1 MKVQV
6 ENIKPA
12 IGSIVRFERSALLD
26 DDVAQRCL
34 ELLEERQVL
43 VFPRINLTDKEQLAF
58 TDKLGARVNFTNRV
72 PGGDSAAKDVY
83 TITLD
88 PKINNEP
95 EYVLGT
101 YFWHMD
107 GITVDMPPPKASVLS
122 ARKVAPKGGQTE
134 FASTFAAYQALP
146 EEDKAELEGLRVL
159 HSVTAAV
166 REVAT
171 SRVARSVSPRAQ
183 ARASPRLE
191 AQVRPQVHDH
201 RLHRRLCGQLAAR
214 RRQSAARASPR
225 VDGPAR
231 LHLPPLLA
239 GRRPR
244 RLGQLRRVAPG
255 HPLLGGFG
263 AHHAP
268 DIGRGRRS
276 RRLSASNLR
285 APLSA
290 RTGWSGAT
298 LAKRELLLRRLGPQL
313 RLGGV
318 AKIGASDFPA
328 PRGPAGIAPVPTT
341 RVVPEQFLAR
351 L

>member
-26 DDVAQRCL
+26 DDVAERCL

-43 VFPRINLTDKEQLAF
+43 VFPRIGLSDKEQLAF

-122 ARKVAPKGGQTE
+122 ARRVAPKGGQTE
-134 FASTFAAYQALP
+134 FASTYAAYQALP

-166 REVAT
+166 REVASPESLDPYRRALKHEHPLVWKRKSGRKSMIIGYT
-171 SRVARSVSPRAQ
+171 ADYVVNLPRAEGK
-183 ARASPRLE
+183 AL
-191 AQVRPQVHDH
+191 
-201 RLHRRLCGQLAAR
+201 
-214 RRQSAARASPR
+214 
-225 VDGPAR
+225 
-231 LHLPPLLA
+231 
-239 GRRPR
+239 
-244 RLGQLRRVAPG
+244 
-255 HPLLGGFG
+255 
-263 AHHAP
+263 
-268 DIGRGRRS
+268 
-276 RRLSASNLR
+276 
-285 APLSA
+285 
-290 RTGWSGAT
+290 
-298 LAKRELLLRRLGPQL
+298 
-313 RLGGV
+313 
-318 AKIGASDFPA
+318 
-328 PRGPAGIAPVPTT
+328 
-341 RVVPEQFLAR
+341 LAR
-351 L
+351 LLEWTAQPAFTYRHYWQEGDLVVWDNCGALHRVIPYSADSGRTMHRTSVAGVEAVA

>member
-26 DDVAQRCL
+26 DDVAERCL
-34 ELLEERQVL
+34 ELLDERQVL
-43 VFPRINLTDKEQLAF
+43 VFPRINLSDKEQLAF

-72 PGGDSAAKDVY
+72 PGGDRAAKDVY

-107 GITVDMPPPKASVLS
+107 GITIDMPPPKASVLS

-134 FASTFAAYQALP
+134 FASTYAAYQALP

-171 SRVARSVSPRAQ
+171 PESLDPYRRALKHEHPLVWKRKSGRKSMIIGYTADYVVNLPRA
-183 ARASPRLE
+183 
-191 AQVRPQVHDH
+191 
-201 RLHRRLCGQLAAR
+201 
-214 RRQSAARASPR
+214 
-225 VDGPAR
+225 DGKA
-231 LHLPPLLA
+231 L
-239 GRRPR
+239 
-244 RLGQLRRVAPG
+244 
-255 HPLLGGFG
+255 
-263 AHHAP
+263 
-268 DIGRGRRS
+268 
-276 RRLSASNLR
+276 
-285 APLSA
+285 
-290 RTGWSGAT
+290 
-298 LAKRELLLRRLGPQL
+298 
-313 RLGGV
+313 
-318 AKIGASDFPA
+318 
-328 PRGPAGIAPVPTT
+328 
-341 RVVPEQFLAR
+341 LAR
-351 L
+351 LLEWTAQPDFTYRHYWQEGDLVVWDNCGALHRVIPYSADSGRTMHRTSVAGVEAVA

>member
-43 VFPRINLTDKEQLAF
+43 VFPRINLSDKEQLAF

-122 ARKVAPKGGQTE
+122 ARRVAPKGGQTE
-134 FASTFAAYQALP
+134 FASTYAAYQALP

-171 SRVARSVSPRAQ
+171 PESLDPYRRALKHEHPLVWKRKSGRKSMIIGYTADYVVNLPRA
-183 ARASPRLE
+183 
-191 AQVRPQVHDH
+191 
-201 RLHRRLCGQLAAR
+201 
-214 RRQSAARASPR
+214 
-225 VDGPAR
+225 DGKA
-231 LHLPPLLA
+231 L
-239 GRRPR
+239 
-244 RLGQLRRVAPG
+244 
-255 HPLLGGFG
+255 
-263 AHHAP
+263 
-268 DIGRGRRS
+268 
-276 RRLSASNLR
+276 
-285 APLSA
+285 
-290 RTGWSGAT
+290 
-298 LAKRELLLRRLGPQL
+298 
-313 RLGGV
+313 
-318 AKIGASDFPA
+318 
-328 PRGPAGIAPVPTT
+328 
-341 RVVPEQFLAR
+341 LAR
-351 L
+351 LLEWTAQPAFTYRHYWQEGDLVVWDNCGALHRVIPYSADSGRTMHRTSVAGVEAVA

>member
-122 ARKVAPKGGQTE
+122 ARRVAPKGGQTE

-171 SRVARSVSPRAQ
+171 PESLDPYRRALKHEHPLVWKRKSGRKSMIIGYTADYVVNLPRA
-183 ARASPRLE
+183 
-191 AQVRPQVHDH
+191 
-201 RLHRRLCGQLAAR
+201 
-214 RRQSAARASPR
+214 
-225 VDGPAR
+225 DGKA
-231 LHLPPLLA
+231 L
-239 GRRPR
+239 
-244 RLGQLRRVAPG
+244 
-255 HPLLGGFG
+255 
-263 AHHAP
+263 
-268 DIGRGRRS
+268 
-276 RRLSASNLR
+276 
-285 APLSA
+285 
-290 RTGWSGAT
+290 
-298 LAKRELLLRRLGPQL
+298 
-313 RLGGV
+313 
-318 AKIGASDFPA
+318 
-328 PRGPAGIAPVPTT
+328 
-341 RVVPEQFLAR
+341 LAR
-351 L
+351 LLEWTAQPAFTYRHYWQEGDLVVWDNCGALHRVIPYSADSGRTMHRTSVAGVEAVA

>member
-26 DDVAQRCL
+26 DDVAQQCL

-43 VFPRINLTDKEQLAF
+43 VFPRISLSDKEQLAF

-72 PGGDSAAKDVY
+72 PGGDKAAKDVY

-107 GITVDMPPPKASVLS
+107 GITIDMPPPKASVLS
-122 ARKVAPKGGQTE
+122 ARRVAPKGGQTE

-171 SRVARSVSPRAQ
+171 PESLDPYRRALKHEHPLVWKRKSGRKSMIIGYTADYVVNLPRA
-183 ARASPRLE
+183 
-191 AQVRPQVHDH
+191 
-201 RLHRRLCGQLAAR
+201 
-214 RRQSAARASPR
+214 
-225 VDGPAR
+225 DGKA
-231 LHLPPLLA
+231 L
-239 GRRPR
+239 
-244 RLGQLRRVAPG
+244 
-255 HPLLGGFG
+255 
-263 AHHAP
+263 
-268 DIGRGRRS
+268 
-276 RRLSASNLR
+276 
-285 APLSA
+285 
-290 RTGWSGAT
+290 
-298 LAKRELLLRRLGPQL
+298 
-313 RLGGV
+313 
-318 AKIGASDFPA
+318 
-328 PRGPAGIAPVPTT
+328 
-341 RVVPEQFLAR
+341 LAR
-351 L
+351 LLEWTAQPAFTYRHYWQEGDLVVWDNCGALHRVIPYSADSGRTMHRTSVAGIEAVA

>member
-43 VFPRINLTDKEQLAF
+43 VFPRINLSDKEQLAF

-72 PGGDSAAKDVY
+72 PGGDSSSKDVY

-107 GITVDMPPPKASVLS
+107 GVTVDMPPPKASVLS

-146 EEDKAELEGLRVL
+146 VEDKTELEGLRVL

-171 SRVARSVSPRAQ
+171 AESLDPYRRGLKHEHPLVWKRKSGRKSMIIGYTADYVVNLPRA
-183 ARASPRLE
+183 
-191 AQVRPQVHDH
+191 
-201 RLHRRLCGQLAAR
+201 
-214 RRQSAARASPR
+214 
-225 VDGPAR
+225 DGKA
-231 LHLPPLLA
+231 L
-239 GRRPR
+239 
-244 RLGQLRRVAPG
+244 
-255 HPLLGGFG
+255 
-263 AHHAP
+263 
-268 DIGRGRRS
+268 
-276 RRLSASNLR
+276 
-285 APLSA
+285 
-290 RTGWSGAT
+290 
-298 LAKRELLLRRLGPQL
+298 
-313 RLGGV
+313 
-318 AKIGASDFPA
+318 
-328 PRGPAGIAPVPTT
+328 
-341 RVVPEQFLAR
+341 LAR
-351 L
+351 LLEWTAQPAFTYRHYWQEGDLVVWDNCGALHRVIPYSADSGRTMHRTSVAGVEAVA

>member
-43 VFPRINLTDKEQLAF
+43 VFPRISLSDKEQLAF

-72 PGGDSAAKDVY
+72 PGGDSASKDVY

-122 ARKVAPKGGQTE
+122 ARRVAPKGGQTE

-146 EEDKAELEGLRVL
+146 EEDKAELDGLRVL

-171 SRVARSVSPRAQ
+171 PESLDPYRRALKHEHPLVWKRKSGRKSMIIGYTADYVVNLPRA
-183 ARASPRLE
+183 
-191 AQVRPQVHDH
+191 
-201 RLHRRLCGQLAAR
+201 
-214 RRQSAARASPR
+214 
-225 VDGPAR
+225 DGKA
-231 LHLPPLLA
+231 L
-239 GRRPR
+239 
-244 RLGQLRRVAPG
+244 
-255 HPLLGGFG
+255 
-263 AHHAP
+263 
-268 DIGRGRRS
+268 
-276 RRLSASNLR
+276 
-285 APLSA
+285 
-290 RTGWSGAT
+290 
-298 LAKRELLLRRLGPQL
+298 
-313 RLGGV
+313 
-318 AKIGASDFPA
+318 
-328 PRGPAGIAPVPTT
+328 
-341 RVVPEQFLAR
+341 LAR
-351 L
+351 LLEWTAQPAFTYRHYWQEGDLVVWDNCGALHRVIPYSVDSGRTMHRTSVAGVEAVA